1 MVKYPS
7 PRIGLRVPTPPGN
20 VTRKASNAFC
30 ASEKMFGSPLSPVLA
45 ITFLNTPVEGSSP
58 ICVAEPVNSQLVGN
72 WKPLPIETG
81 SPVVILKSDENC
93 QPPNIASTNPD
104 ALLKKRR
111 FLPIGISQMPLMFNC
126 CVMSKSETALRA
138 VGLQEFRIG
147 PANSPLRS
155 IWEAT
160 SVLLLHV

>member
-20 VTRKASNAFC
+20 VNWNASNAFC

-45 ITFLNTPVEGSSP
+45 ITFLNTPVEGSAP

-72 WKPLPIETG
+72 WNPLPIETG
-81 SPVVILKSDENC
+81 SPVVSLKSDESC
-93 QPPNIASTNPD
+93 QPPKIASAHPG

-111 FLPIGISQMPLMFNC
+111 FLPIGISQMPLIFNW
-126 CVMSKSETALRA
+126 CVMSKSETDLRA
-138 VGLQEFRIG
+138 VGDQEFSVG
-147 PANSPLRS
+147 PANTPLRS